1 MDRPKDRIRLKHID
15 RRSSRITYSNLLSI
29 CSQSN
34 KLHSKYIQCGLNK
47 EALNRETINS
57 VLKIL
62 TILISLLIYPFDW
75 PVVKSL
81 PYFDHTLSTS
91 ETLSELTFDMK
102 TFQTDG
108 RKQIAAA
115 NPAVRGDKIQKL

>member
-1 MDRPKDRIRLKHID
+1 M
-15 RRSSRITYSNLLSI
+15 
-29 CSQSN
+29 
-34 KLHSKYIQCGLNK
+34 
-47 EALNRETINS
+47 
-57 VLKIL
+57 L
-62 TILISLLIYPFDW
+62 TILKSLLIYSFDW